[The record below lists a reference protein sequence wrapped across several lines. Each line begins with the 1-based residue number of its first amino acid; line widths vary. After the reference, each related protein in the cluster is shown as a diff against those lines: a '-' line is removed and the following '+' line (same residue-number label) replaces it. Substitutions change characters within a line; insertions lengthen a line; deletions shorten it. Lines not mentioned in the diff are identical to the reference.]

1 MVNGADLF
9 VMADIRGGAAE
20 KGRTGYNSSDI
31 ALAESTAELLAPF
44 PAAPPLQRS
53 NSVFDTERKQPR
65 HWLRRSLPPAKRE
78 RHRENAKSSGTPKE
92 EYSVE
97 PKISRSKS
105 ANFKRSTADPSVPR
119 SLSFAS
125 GSRVRKAR
133 RAQEEDTDGELGFL
147 SLYRRA
153 SIRSILPVVQQ
164 IKDTESRKWTVA
176 IFSLVAAILASLRGF
191 TLAFSSNATLDLTGA
206 VEQLPSNYLFS
217 TALISIFAV
226 RFGIA
231 HQFTLHLSI
240 TRLNTPLCKF
250 IFLWNNPGSLPG
262 WSTVWGTSWWFCSR
276 PFWPKVLHA
285 ILRVALP
292 CRVHDY

>member
-1 MVNGADLF
+1 
-9 VMADIRGGAAE
+9 MANIRGGAAE
-20 KGRTGYNSSDI
+20 RDRTGYNSSDI
-31 ALAESTAELLAPF
+31 ALAESIAELLAPSL
-44 PAAPPLQRS
+44 AAPPLQRS
-53 NSVFDTERKQPR
+53 NSVFDTARKQPR

-78 RHRENAKSSGTPKE
+78 RRRENAKSPGTPKE
-92 EYSVE
+92 EYSAE

-105 ANFKRSTADPSVPR
+105 ANFKRSTADPSSNRVPR
-119 SLSFAS
+119 SVSFAS

-147 SLYRRA
+147 SLYRRV

-217 TALISIFAV
+217 TTLISIFAV
-226 RFGIA
+226 RFDIA
-231 HQFTLHLSI
+231 HQFTLH
-240 TRLNTPLCKF
+240 
-250 IFLWNNPGSLPG
+250 
-262 WSTVWGTSWWFCSR
+262 
-276 PFWPKVLHA
+276 
-285 ILRVALP
+285 
-292 CRVHDY
+292 